1 MKLVEIHP
9 SSNYPEDAE
18 VRALGADH
26 CEAYMVLG
34 RTGLNASVVTATG
47 KSEISAI
54 TILGNKLI
62 MLREQFDLMNHEAFW
77 RVQEREQARRIKEL
91 HQQLGMGD
99 KDEDKKGGVLS

>member
-1 MKLVEIHP
+1 MRLVTIEP
-9 SSNYPEDAE
+9 SSNYPEDAD
-18 VRALGADH
+18 VRTLGADH

-34 RTGLNASVVTATG
+34 RTGDKASVVTATG

-91 HQQLGMGD
+91 HAQLGMPD
-99 KDEDKKGGVLS
+99 KSDKKDDGGLS